1 MICDLQNSC
10 AARTGC
16 APDLR
21 KMALKKMANSFL
33 ELESE
38 SNQGNLGTQMYRYV
52 IKYENKNER
61 HLNAKKTVLM
71 P

>member
-21 KMALKKMANSFL
+21 KMALKKLANSFL

-38 SNQGNLGTQMYRYV
+38 SNEDNLGTQMYRYV
-52 IKYENKNER
+52 IKYEK
-61 HLNAKKTVLM
+61 
-71 P
+71 